1 MGKLKYK
8 GYQVVLQEIPDEI
21 SLAFN
26 ICGCI
31 HKCPDCH
38 SKYLWSNDGQS
49 LEDDIFNIVSKYNDY
64 ISCILFMGGDQDLD
78 EIISII
84 KRIRNSYNNLAFAMY
99 SGCDSLEDIKPIL
112 KYLDYIKIGR
122 YDKELGGLNHKT
134 TNQKMYS
141 VKHCDDGTDE
151 LDNITYRFQNI

>member
-1 MGKLKYK
+1 
-8 GYQVVLQEIPDEI
+8 
-21 SLAFN
+21 
-26 ICGCI
+26 
-31 HKCPDCH
+31 
-38 SKYLWSNDGQS
+38 
-49 LEDDIFNIVSKYNDY
+49 
-64 ISCILFMGGDQDLD
+64 MGGDQDLD
-78 EIISII
+78 EIIRII

-99 SGCDSLEDIKPIL
+99 SGCDLLEDIKPIL

-151 LDNITYRFQNI
+151 LYNITYRFQNI

>member
-1 MGKLKYK
+1 MEKLKYK
-8 GYQVVLQEIPDEI
+8 GYQVVLQEVPDEI

-38 SKYLWSNDGQS
+38 SKYLWDDDGDS
-49 LEDDIFNIVSKYNDY
+49 LEDDIYKIIDKYYDY
-64 ISCILFMGGDQDLD
+64 ISCILFMGGDHALD
-78 EIISII
+78 EIVQMIQEVKS
-84 KRIRNSYNNLAFAMY
+84 RYNNLAFAMY
-99 SGCDSLEDIKPIL
+99 SGYDSLEDIKPIL

-134 TNQKMYS
+134 TDQKMYS

-151 LDNITYRFQNI
+151 LYNITYRFQNI